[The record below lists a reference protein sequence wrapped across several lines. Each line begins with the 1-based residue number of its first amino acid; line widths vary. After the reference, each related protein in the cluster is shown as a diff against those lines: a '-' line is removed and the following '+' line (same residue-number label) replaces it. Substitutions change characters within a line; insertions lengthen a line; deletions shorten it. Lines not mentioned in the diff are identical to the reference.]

1 MGSVRVPT
9 KETYY
14 ALSTPM
20 GVSATATIRISGPKA
35 IDIISKMTNKPV
47 VYFKHGVSK
56 VLSIFNVNNNL
67 VDKVVVVCF
76 EGPNSYTGENM
87 VEIHSHGNPIIVKN
101 VFRCLSALG
110 LRLANPGEF
119 TKTAYLNKKIDLVQA
134 ESVFNLINSQTS
146 GGVDI
151 SLNNL
156 RGSLSNK
163 LSLIQKSLIYTL
175 SLIEYE
181 LDITETDNL
190 KNTQTQVLSSLTETL
205 ESTKKLIKTHSTARI
220 ISEGL
225 RVVIIG
231 RPNVGKSTLFNA
243 LLQYDRSIVTSDP
256 GTTRDVIEAQRNI
269 SGFSIVV
276 VDTAGMRQ
284 TKNKAEVAGVKKT
297 KSEMNSADIIISM
310 VDSTHAKAVINTP
323 KTTPTILVYNK
334 KDLLS
339 EDQINTN
346 FNNNIDVYISAKTK
360 EGIKDLLGLIEKNIE
375 LSLQPREAF
384 YITSKRQED
393 ILMSINKSLTKLSKR
408 SFFELEIFAFEIK
421 RAIDQ
426 FDWLLGKT
434 TPDEVLD
441 SVFSRFCVGK

>member
-1 MGSVRVPT
+1 
-9 KETYY
+9 
-14 ALSTPM
+14 M

>member
-1 MGSVRVPT
+1 MPT

-284 TKNKAEVAGVKKT
+284 TKNKAEVAGVK
-297 KSEMNSADIIISM
+297 
-310 VDSTHAKAVINTP
+310 
-323 KTTPTILVYNK
+323 
-334 KDLLS
+334 
-339 EDQINTN
+339 
-346 FNNNIDVYISAKTK
+346 
-360 EGIKDLLGLIEKNIE
+360 
-375 LSLQPREAF
+375 
-384 YITSKRQED
+384 
-393 ILMSINKSLTKLSKR
+393 
-408 SFFELEIFAFEIK
+408 
-421 RAIDQ
+421 
-426 FDWLLGKT
+426 
-434 TPDEVLD
+434 
-441 SVFSRFCVGK
+441 